1 VAYIKSCLVWHFR
14 KMRSRLLGFRS
25 AAAVSIGLALF
36 AGAPLTPQ
44 TGESPVLAR
53 VELGAVWPD
62 LPLYAVLQDGTG
74 RDYALAVAARTRLSS
89 SGAVFRVLD
98 ANAKA
103 SDYVIALER
112 RAGARRA
119 ADRAFPVLEDDGRHI
134 IVRLLPGREAVLSD
148 LGFDL
153 QRLEDEP
160 LVIRAAVPV
169 EVALRAAPDPTIA
182 TIIARVQS
190 ATVSDY
196 IAQLSGAKAASVG
209 GSSYTFATR
218 HTNSGTPIAKA
229 TQFVYERLAALGLT
243 VSYHDWS
250 AGGYSNRNVVGER
263 TGTVSPGEI
272 VLVTAHVDD
281 LPSGSTAPGADDN
294 GSGSV
299 AVWIAAEVLGRY
311 SFQRTLRFVFFTGE
325 EQGLYGSSRYA
336 AAAAGRGDNIVGV
349 LNLDMIAWD
358 SLNGPTL
365 RLHTR
370 SSSNPGST
378 ADATIAN
385 AFVSVVSTYGLG
397 SVLTPIVTSDGESAS
412 DHGSFWNRGY
422 PGILAIEDDLSDFN
436 PYYHKVTDVAS
447 VLNTAYFTNF
457 VKAAVGT
464 VAVLAGPVRADA
476 PLIGLSRKGLA
487 FGASGGV
494 FTSAQSVRVDNAGA
508 GNLTW
513 TAASNAAWL
522 NVAPASGTNAGVIQ
536 VSVNPA
542 GLAAAAAGAAG
553 SYNGAVTVSDPNAV
567 NNPQTIAVALTTYA
581 GGATAGPFGE
591 FATPADGTA
600 GIAGAI
606 PVTGWVLDDIETTG
620 VKIWRDPAAGE
631 GPSAV
636 FIGDAIFVEGAR
648 PDVETAYPAYPFN
661 GRAGWGYMLLT
672 NFLPA
677 RGNGTFRIHAFAA
690 DKDGHEILL
699 GSKTI
704 TCDNAHA
711 VKPFGTIDTPAQGG
725 EASGAAFPVFG
736 WVLTPM
742 PKTVPKDGSTITVW
756 IDGVEL
762 GDLSSPPNVY
772 DQYRSDVSGLFPGL
786 NNSDGPVGAYFLDT
800 TKYANGVHSIH
811 WIATDNAGQAD
822 GIGSRYFNI
831 LNSWIIGDPP
841 ATGKGRERNPDSGRR
856 PGDSYE
862 TVLGFVREDGSG
874 SDQRI
879 SVRAAIRP
887 KFYDRMKAE

>member
-1 VAYIKSCLVWHFR
+1 VAHLKSCLVWHFR
-14 KMRSRLLGFRS
+14 KKKSRLLGFRS
-25 AAAVSIGLALF
+25 VAAVSIGLALL
-36 AGAPLTPQ
+36 AAAPLTPQ

-53 VELGAVWPD
+53 VELGRVWPD
-62 LPLYAVLQDGTG
+62 LPLSAVLQDGAG
-74 RDYALAVAARTRLSS
+74 RDYALAVAARPRLIS

-98 ANAKA
+98 ANATA

-119 ADRAFPVLEDDGRHI
+119 AARAVTVLEDDGRQI

-160 LVIRAAVPV
+160 LVIRGAAPV
-169 EVALRAAPDPTIA
+169 EASLRAAPDPMVA
-182 TIIARVQS
+182 TIIAQVQS

-196 IAQLSGAKAASVG
+196 IAQLSGVKAASVG
-209 GSSYTFATR
+209 GSSYTIATR

-250 AGGYSNRNVVGER
+250 AGGYSNRNVIGER
-263 TGTVSPGEI
+263 TGTVSPSEI
-272 VLVTAHVDD
+272 VLVTAHLDD
-281 LPSGSTAPGADDN
+281 MPSGSTAPGADDN
-294 GSGSV
+294 ASGS
-299 AVWIAAEVLGRY
+299 AGVWIAADILSRY
-311 SFQRTLRFVFFTGE
+311 SFKRTLRFIFFTGE

-349 LNLDMIAWD
+349 VNLDMVAWD

-378 ADATIAN
+378 ADTAIAN
-385 AFVSVVSTYGLG
+385 AFVSVVSNYGLG
-397 SVLTPIVTSDGESAS
+397 DTLASLITPDGESGS
-412 DHGSFWNRGY
+412 DHASFWNRGY
-422 PGILAIEDDLSDFN
+422 PGVLAIEDDLSDFN
-436 PYYHKVTDVAS
+436 PNYHKAADVAS
-447 VLNTAYFTNF
+447 ALNLTYGTNF
-457 VKAAVGT
+457 IKAAVGL
-464 VAVLAGPVRADA
+464 AAELAGPVRADA
-476 PLIGLSRKGLA
+476 PLIGLSRKSLA

-494 FTSAQSVRVDNAGA
+494 FTSAQSVRVNNAGA

-522 NVAPASGTNAGVIQ
+522 SVAPASGTNAGVIQ

-542 GLAAAAAGAAG
+542 SLAAEAAGAAG
-553 SYNGAVTVSDPNAV
+553 SYNGTVTVSDPNAV

-581 GGATAGPFGE
+581 GGATASPFGE
-591 FATPADGTA
+591 FATPADETA
-600 GIAGAI
+600 GITGAI

-631 GPSAV
+631 SPSAV

-648 PDVETAYPAYPFN
+648 PDVETAYPAYPFKV
-661 GRAGWGYMLLT
+661 RAGWGYMLLT

-677 RGNGTFRIHAFAA
+677 QGNGTFRIHAYAA
-690 DKDGHEILL
+690 DKDGHEVLL

-736 WVLTPM
+736 WVLTPL
-742 PKTVPKDGSTITVW
+742 PKTVPKDGSTIIVW
-756 IDGVEL
+756 VDGVAL
-762 GDLSSPPNVY
+762 ADLSSPPNVY

-786 NNSDGPVGAYFLDT
+786 NNSGGPVGAYFLDT
-800 TKYANGVHSIH
+800 TKYANGVHTIH

-841 ATGKGRERNPDSGRR
+841 ATGRGRERNPDPGRR

-862 TVLGFVREDGSG
+862 TALGFVREDGSG
-874 SDQRI
+874 SGRRSPVWVTI
-879 SVRAAIRP
+879 GL